1 MTDPIFSLCIE
12 VVTRNHPALKGAHR
26 RIKVSRAAVRNEN
39 HLERQKIEF
48 DLSLFFNQAATNL
61 SSSIP
66 WYFLNLTQLS
76 LSC

>member
-12 VVTRNHPALKGAHR
+12 AVTRNHPALKGAHP

-39 HLERQKIEF
+39 HLERQKIEL

-61 SSSIP
+61 SQIVSVYHGI
-66 WYFLNLTQLS
+66 F
-76 LSC
+76 